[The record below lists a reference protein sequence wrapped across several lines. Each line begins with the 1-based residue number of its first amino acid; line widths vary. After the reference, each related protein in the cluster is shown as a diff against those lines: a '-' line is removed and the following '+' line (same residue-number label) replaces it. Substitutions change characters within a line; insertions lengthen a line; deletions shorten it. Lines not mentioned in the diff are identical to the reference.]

1 MTSLYDLPGARRF
14 EVTSPEGVRLAAV
27 EAGAADGP
35 TVVLVHGYPDTKEV
49 WSHVAARLADRYRV
63 VAYDVRGAG
72 ESSRPDA
79 TSAYA
84 LHRLTD
90 DFERVLDAVAPE
102 GRVHLVGHDWGS
114 VQSWEFVTTPRVARR
129 VASFTTISGPSLDH
143 LGLVTR
149 EGLTRPTPGR
159 ISRNIEQGF
168 RSWYVYALHVPV
180 APDLAWRGVLGKRW
194 PSIMARAEKTLG
206 APEPSLS
213 EDGVFG
219 AKLYRANV
227 RRRMASPRRDAIARM
242 PVQLVVPDRER
253 YLAKRIYDELDRFAP
268 DLTRRQVSGGHWV
281 PRTRPDL
288 LARWIGEFVDGVER
302 AGGVTDGRAAGMT
315 EAGMPV
321 AGVDSSA
328 ASASG
333 SRPRGRRARR
343 AEDNRRRFAGQLA
356 VITGAGSGI
365 GRSTA
370 LSLAEA
376 GARLVLVDR
385 DGAAVARTAD
395 LAEVL
400 GAAEAFAETVDV
412 SDAAAMEQLAGK
424 VQASHGVPDLV
435 VNNAGIGIAGS
446 FLETTPEDWKR
457 TLDVNLWGVIHGCR
471 LFGAMM
477 VERGQGGHIVNTAS
491 AAAFQPSKSL
501 PAYSTSKAAV
511 LMLSECLRAEFA
523 AYGIGVTAVCPGF
536 VATGITGATRFVGTS
551 AEQERTL
558 REKTTKAYK
567 RRGYPPEK
575 VADAILR
582 AVAENTAVRPVTPE
596 ARAARAASRFT
607 PRVLRALARID
618 LPK

>member
-1 MTSLYDLPGARRF
+1 MTSLYSLPGARRF
-14 EVTSPEGVRLAAV
+14 EVTAPDGVRLAAV

-35 TVVLVHGYPDTKEV
+35 TVVLVHGYPDTKEI
-49 WSHVAARLADRYRV
+49 WTDVAERLADTYRV

-72 ESSRPDA
+72 ESSRPEA

-84 LHRLTD
+84 LHHLAD
-90 DFERVLDAVAPE
+90 DFEDVLDAVAPE
-102 GRVHLVGHDWGS
+102 GKVHVVGHDWGS
-114 VQSWEFVTTPRVARR
+114 VQAWEFVTTPRIAGRI
-129 VASFTTISGPSLDH
+129 ASFTTISGPSLDH
-143 LGLVTR
+143 LALVTR
-149 EGLTRPTPGR
+149 EGLTRPTPKR
-159 ISRNIEQGF
+159 VSRNVEQAF

-180 APDLAWRGVLGKRW
+180 APEMAWRGLLGKHW
-194 PSIMARAEKTLG
+194 PALLAKGEKTLG
-206 APEPSLS
+206 APEPSLP
-213 EDGVFG
+213 EDAAFG

-227 RRRMASPRRDAIARM
+227 RHRMANPRGDATTDI
-242 PVQLVVPDRER
+242 PVQLVVPDRDKF
-253 YLAKRIYDELDRFAP
+253 LAKRLYDELHRFAP
-268 DLTRRQVSGGHWV
+268 NLTRRQVSGGHWV

-288 LARWIGEFVDGVER
+288 LARWIGEFVDRVER
-302 AGGVTDGRAAGMT
+302 DAVPAPAAAKGRK
-315 EAGMPV
+315 
-321 AGVDSSA
+321 
-328 ASASG
+328 
-333 SRPRGRRARR
+333 ARR
-343 AEDNRRRFAGQLA
+343 DEDNRRRFAGQLA

-365 GRSTA
+365 GRATA
-370 LSLAEA
+370 LALAEA

-385 DGAAVARTAD
+385 DGASAARTAD

-400 GAAEAFAETVDV
+400 GAVGAYPETVDV
-412 SDAAAMEQLAGK
+412 SDAEAMEQLAEK
-424 VQASHGVPDLV
+424 VRAAHGVPDLV

-446 FLETTPEDWKR
+446 FLDTSPEEWKR

-523 AYGIGVTAVCPGF
+523 AHGIGVTAICPGF

-551 AEQERTL
+551 SDQERSL

-582 AVAENTAVRPVTPE
+582 AVGRNTAVQPVTPE

-607 PRVLRALARID
+607 PRVLRALARVD

>member
-49 WSHVAARLADRYRV
+49 WGDVAARLAERYRV

-84 LHRLTD
+84 LHHLTD
-90 DFERVLDAVAPE
+90 DFERVLDTVAPE

-114 VQSWEFVTTPRVARR
+114 VQSWEFVTTPRIAQR

-143 LGLVTR
+143 LGVLTR
-149 EGLTRPTPGR
+149 EGLTRPTPR
-159 ISRNIEQGF
+159 RVSRNIEQGF
-168 RSWYVYALHVPV
+168 RSWYVYALHMPV
-180 APDLAWRGVLGKRW
+180 APDLAWRGLLGKHW
-194 PSIMARAEKTLG
+194 PAMMARTEKTIG
-206 APEPSLS
+206 TPEPSLS

-227 RRRMASPRRDAIARM
+227 RRRMAGPRPDAIARM

-253 YLAKRIYDELDRFAP
+253 YLAKRLYDELDRFAP

-288 LARWIGEFVDGVER
+288 LARWIGEFVDRVER
-302 AGGVTDGRAAGMT
+302 VGAEASSGAGAVADVPTVGRAA
-315 EAGMPV
+315 AAPP
-321 AGVDSSA
+321 

-333 SRPRGRRARR
+333 TRPRGRKARR
-343 AEDNRRRFAGQLA
+343 AEDHRRRFAGQLA

-365 GRSTA
+365 GRATA

-385 DGAAVARTAD
+385 DGPAAARTAD

-424 VQASHGVPDLV
+424 VRAAHGVPDLV

-446 FLETTPEDWKR
+446 FLETTPEEWKR